1 VLLPDFMYQQHHVK
15 EGTQGYS
22 VKDGMMSMHRLLPDR
37 LVVVLLD
44 SGFLAFIVLVS
55 LVLYV
60 SRLGFYSDDWSLLA
74 TMDLADDSSVIKLIT
89 IMFRD
94 HPEMRSR
101 PVEVLHY
108 VVLYKVFGV
117 QSWGYHVVNST
128 VLMANAILLYI
139 CLLQFRSPRTLA
151 LSAVLIYILLPH
163 YSTNRFWIT
172 ASVVPLSMSFYFV
185 SLYCDLR
192 SLGTYGWRFAIWKA
206 ASAGALLGSTLGY
219 ETPLPL
225 FFIIRF

>member
-1 VLLPDFMYQQHHVK
+1 
-15 EGTQGYS
+15 
-22 VKDGMMSMHRLLPDR
+22 MHRLLPDR

-101 PVEVLHY
+101 PVEVLHI

-117 QSWGYHVVNST
+117 QS
-128 VLMANAILLYI
+128 
-139 CLLQFRSPRTLA
+139 
-151 LSAVLIYILLPH
+151 
-163 YSTNRFWIT
+163 
-172 ASVVPLSMSFYFV
+172 
-185 SLYCDLR
+185 
-192 SLGTYGWRFAIWKA
+192 
-206 ASAGALLGSTLGY
+206 
-219 ETPLPL
+219 
-225 FFIIRF
+225 